1 MELLLVGKDV
11 GRVLFR
17 FVVAAAAVVCD
28 GLFVVVL
35 SDLLGIIV
43 VTVSDETFVVVVAG
57 YAGRLVG
64 RRVGIILD
72 VVVLALNV
80 VPSTSVSSFSV
91 LTDWNVV
98 NLLFSV
104 VDGYFVIRNDEEEDD
119 ATNCCVVSSGN
130 DISSNLVVA

>member
-11 GRVLFR
+11 GRILFR

-43 VTVSDETFVVVVAG
+43 VTVSDETFVVVAG

-80 VPSTSVSSFSV
+80 VPSTSASSFSV